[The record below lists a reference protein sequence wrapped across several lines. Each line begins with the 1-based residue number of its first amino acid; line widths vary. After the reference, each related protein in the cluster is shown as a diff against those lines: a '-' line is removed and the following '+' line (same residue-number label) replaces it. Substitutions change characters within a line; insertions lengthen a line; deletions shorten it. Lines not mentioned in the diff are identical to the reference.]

1 MQHARA
7 LFYAKRQKC
16 VQFLQI
22 ATFGHPF
29 GRTATRFA
37 GESAIEDLTV
47 GETALLR
54 NVLHF
59 HIRLLGHQSFR
70 LLDTIA
76 GNELVE
82 TTAVF
87 SVDELAQIRAIN
99 RQHTLQIDETQIRI
113 QVGFLLLH
121 P

>member
-1 MQHARA
+1 MYTIYAGINLRKETKMRA
-7 LFYAKRQKC
+7 FFTNC
-16 VQFLQI
+16 DI
-22 ATFGHPF
+22 WPSI
-29 GRTATRFA
+29 RT
-37 GESAIEDLTV
+37 DCYP
-47 GETALLR
+47 
-54 NVLHF
+54 
-59 HIRLLGHQSFR
+59 FR
-70 LLDTIA
+70 LLDTVA
-76 GNELVE
+76 GNEPVE